1 MTGMNIRNSILV
13 ASTALLLAGS
23 ASAQRVELGNRTI
36 LEAALDL
43 KNGEFVWAPERS
55 PDGPALVVV
64 NLATQRAVLFRN
76 GLPIA
81 ASSVSSGAKGTET
94 PTGVF
99 TILQKNAKHKSNLYN
114 DAPMPYMQRLTWDGV
129 ALHAGNLPGYPQS
142 HGCVRMPMAF
152 AEKLFKSTEKGGTVV
167 VAGKAGAIQEAPTAG
182 ILAPMDTKGQALETA
197 KLAENEEYRWNPE
210 KSPTGPLTI
219 LVSRPDRRMIVLRNG
234 VEIGRSRIDLPAMDF
249 GSHVLTYAPDSTGAA
264 HWIVV
269 GVPGADE
276 NAGTE
281 LDPRILE
288 MVKIPQPFQDAVR
301 SQIVSGTTVLV
312 TRTPL
317 TPENSGRRM
326 TIMDAA
332 K

>member
-99 TILQKNAKHKSNLYN
+99 TILQKNKDHYSKTYN
-114 DAPMPYMQRLTWDGV
+114 NAPMPNMQRLTWKGI
-129 ALHAGNLPGYPQS
+129 ALHAGKLPGYPAS
-142 HGCVRMPMAF
+142 HGCIRLPMKF
-152 AEKLFKSTEKGGTVV
+152 SELLFSQTALGMTVV
-167 VAGKAGAIQEAPTAG
+167 ITSLAVLPRESGAPTLAEAAAPSAGKAPLTNAAYVWT
-182 ILAPMDTKGQALETA
+182 
-197 KLAENEEYRWNPE
+197 PE
-210 KSPTGPLTI
+210 KAPKGMTSVIVSTKDERALVFRDGVQIGSAPVHFRGKIDGGMAYILRAWDGTGQHWLKLQFSGAGEAMDVSQAEKDQFDTPYAFRRAVAASLKLGSVIIVTPESLNSGSP
-219 LVSRPDRRMIVLRNG
+219 
-234 VEIGRSRIDLPAMDF
+234 GRSQMVID
-249 GSHVLTYAPDSTGAA
+249 
-264 HWIVV
+264 
-269 GVPGADE
+269 
-276 NAGTE
+276 
-281 LDPRILE
+281 
-288 MVKIPQPFQDAVR
+288 QDA
-301 SQIVSGTTVLV
+301 S
-312 TRTPL
+312 
-317 TPENSGRRM
+317 
-326 TIMDAA
+326 
-332 K
+332 